1 MQKKLCLLASSGTIT
16 KDSDMKPR
24 GCSIE
29 NYIDI
34 PSYEL
39 QNEHA
44 LYGIL
49 FIVWNRFIFEKLQ
62 TNDNARQRA

>member
-1 MQKKLCLLASSGTIT
+1 MASSGTIT

-34 PSYEL
+34 PSYERTRFL
-39 QNEHA
+39 NEHA
-44 LYGIL
+44 PYGIL
-49 FIVWNRFIFEKLQ
+49 FIF
-62 TNDNARQRA
+62 

>member
-1 MQKKLCLLASSGTIT
+1 
-16 KDSDMKPR
+16 MKPR

-34 PSYEL
+34 PSYEI

-49 FIVWNRFIFEKLQ
+49 FIV
-62 TNDNARQRA
+62 